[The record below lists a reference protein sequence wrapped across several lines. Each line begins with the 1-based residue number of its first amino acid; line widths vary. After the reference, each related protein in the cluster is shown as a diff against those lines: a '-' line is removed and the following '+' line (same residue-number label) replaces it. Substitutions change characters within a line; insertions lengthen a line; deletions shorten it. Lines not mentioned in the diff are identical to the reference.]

1 MHNGI
6 AILAAKRAILI
17 AGATAS
23 GKSAV
28 GMRLAQSYDG
38 VIVNADSMQVYAQM
52 RVLTARPEPADER
65 AVPHRLY
72 GHVSA
77 RESYSVARWL
87 EDVREVLGEI
97 ERLGQRPIFVGGT
110 GLYFNALTQGLS
122 PMPETDSVV
131 RAFWRGEAR
140 RRSAEELHAELMR
153 LDPLTASRLRPSD
166 PQRIV
171 RALEVFQSTGQ
182 PLARWQAQAGTPVL
196 PAGAWTGLVIAPE
209 RETIYRRAEARFDQM
224 MASGALD
231 EVRHLRQMQLDP
243 ELPAMRALGVAP
255 LMQHLDGEIA
265 LEVAI
270 EMAKT
275 QTRRYVKRQLT
286 WLRRYMIAW
295 RWVEAK

>member
-1 MHNGI
+1 M
-6 AILAAKRAILI
+6 AAKRAILI

-65 AVPHRLY
+65 AVPHCLY

-224 MASGALD
+224 MAAGALD

>member
-1 MHNGI
+1 M
-6 AILAAKRAILI
+6 AAKRAILI

-65 AVPHRLY
+65 AVPHCLY

-224 MASGALD
+224 MAAGALD

-295 RWVEAK
+295 RWVKAK

>member
-1 MHNGI
+1 MAG
-6 AILAAKRAILI
+6 KRAILI

-28 GMRLAQSYDG
+28 GMRLAQSFDG

-52 RVLTARPEPADER
+52 RVLTARPEPADEW

-72 GHVSA
+72 GQVSA
-77 RESYSVARWL
+77 RQSYSVARWL
-87 EDVREVLGEI
+87 EDVREVLQEI

-131 RAFWRGEAR
+131 RAYWRGEAR
-140 RRSAEELHAELMR
+140 RRSPEELHAELMR

-182 PLARWQAQAGTPVL
+182 PLARWQGQAGTPLL
-196 PAGAWTGLVIAPE
+196 PAGAWSGLVIAPE
-209 RETIYRRAEARFDQM
+209 REAIYRGAEARFDQM
-224 MASGALD
+224 MAAGALD
-231 EVRHLRQMQLDP
+231 EVRQMRQMQLDP

-265 LEVAI
+265 LEAAI

-286 WLRRYMIAW
+286 WLKRYMIAW